1 MVRDNK
7 NNLREGINMKR
18 CSRIFLLVLF
28 SLFLVATSVWGQ
40 NLHVLVNIW
49 DGTQRSVVKNLY
61 NNGKLSYL
69 SSVGSLHNLTCN
81 EDCFDGTCMKTVTKP
96 QHATMLTGCLADV
109 HGVYSNPIYQL
120 IPDGISVYELLE
132 TDNPD
137 YRTAHISG
145 KNGNFGEPTFGNIIA
160 DVDFFQAL
168 DINPPM
174 NTDIAIDLITQWK
187 DNSFFIV
194 CHFRNPDHIGHKY
207 GVKSLEYRKS
217 IRNNDVQLG
226 RLLEALNANS
236 AGADTIVY
244 VLADHGFG
252 CPGPKSH
259 GCSPNTFITSNDVN
273 LTGDIFMKDVA
284 GYFLSHFGLSPVC
297 Q

>member
-1 MVRDNK
+1 MDRC
-7 NNLREGINMKR
+7 MK
-18 CSRIFLLVLF
+18 I
-28 SLFLVATSVWGQ
+28 FLVALLIIFSSVSTVSGQ
-40 NLHVLVNIW
+40 NIHVLVNIW
-49 DGTQRSVVKNLY
+49 DGTQASVVKNLY
-61 NNGKLSYL
+61 NNGKLPFL
-69 SSVGSLHNLTCN
+69 NSVGPVFNLTCN

-120 IPDGISVYELLE
+120 IPDGISVYELIE

-145 KNGNFGEPTFGNIIA
+145 KKYNFGEPTFGNVVA

-168 DINPPM
+168 DINPPK
-174 NTDIAIDLITQWK
+174 NTDIAIDLINQWR
-187 DNSFFIV
+187 DYSFFIV
-194 CHFRNPDHIGHKY
+194 CLFRNPDHIGHKF
-207 GVKSLEYRKS
+207 GVTSLEYRKS
-217 IRNNDVQLG
+217 IRNNDKQLG
-226 RLLEALNANS
+226 RLLEALNAN
-236 AGADTIVY
+236 GADAETVVY